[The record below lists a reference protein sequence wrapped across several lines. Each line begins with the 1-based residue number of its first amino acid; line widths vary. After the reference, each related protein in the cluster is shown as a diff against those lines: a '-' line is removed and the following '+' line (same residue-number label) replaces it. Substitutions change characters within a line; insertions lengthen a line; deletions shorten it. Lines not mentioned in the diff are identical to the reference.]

1 MLRLLRTAGWAAL
14 GVAATLVALE
24 LVLRVL
30 PSSSATLSG
39 YHIHPKILTYPPGH
53 QWTFSTGWDL
63 RNPQSLRANNL
74 GFLAERDFVPDP
86 QAVAVIGDSFVE
98 APMLD
103 PPYRSPEQLAD
114 ALRRSRP
121 VYGMGGSGS
130 STLDYAE
137 RVCFAAER
145 LQVRDFVVLLEA
157 SDVRQSL
164 CGSGNVHAPCLDR
177 NTLEPRTELH
187 QAPSA
192 IKRIARH
199 SALAQYVFGQLK
211 ANPERLL
218 ERAFARSVPVE
229 PGNEKAH
236 AAAATASAPPAVR
249 TPPPEVATPQ
259 QMAMVRAVGEAFL
272 ARAQPCVRGQLV
284 LLMDGRRENQPPPVE
299 RQIVREVRAERRAF
313 IDWMRERQPPGFTVI
328 DADAMYH
335 EFTSHSPLALVVGPY
350 DAHLN
355 RIGLN
360 LLMNSAAQVLMAPP
374 GGPAKQP

>member
-1 MLRLLRTAGWAAL
+1 MLRLLRSAGWAAL
-14 GVAATLVALE
+14 GIVGTLLVLE
-24 LVLRVL
+24 LLLRVL
-30 PSSSATLSG
+30 PTSTATLSG
-39 YHIHPKILTYPPGH
+39 YHLHPKILTYPPNH
-53 QWTFSTGWDL
+53 SWKFSTGWDL
-63 RNPQSLRANNL
+63 RNPQSLHANNM

-86 QAVAVIGDSFVE
+86 TAVAVIGDSFVE
-98 APMLD
+98 SPMLD
-103 PPYRSPEQLAD
+103 SEFRAPEQLAD

-157 SDVRQSL
+157 SDIRQSL

-177 NTLEPRTELH
+177 QTLEPRTELH
-187 QAPSA
+187 EPPSA

-199 SALAQYVFGQLK
+199 SALAQYLFGQLK
-211 ANPERLL
+211 ANPERLI
-218 ERAFARSVPVE
+218 ERAFARSVPAE
-229 PGNEKAH
+229 PGTEKAP
-236 AAAATASAPPAVR
+236 AAPAGVV
-249 TPPPEVATPQ
+249 TPPPEIATPAQ
-259 QMAMVRAVGEAFL
+259 AAMVRAVGEAFL
-272 ARAQPCVRGQLV
+272 ARAQPCVRGRLV
-284 LLMDGRRENQPPPVE
+284 LLVDGRRENQPPPVE
-299 RQIVREVRAERRAF
+299 RPIVREVRAERRAF

-335 EFTSHSPLALVVGPY
+335 EFTSNSPLALVVGPY

-360 LLMNSAAQVLMAPP
+360 LLMTSAARVLAEPPAAPR
-374 GGPAKQP
+374 QP